1 LAQTSQS
8 EKENNAQGVRLM
20 LDEDVRN
27 GLVDK
32 KMTLDKVINDRI
44 LKKAQEELKTDS
56 RSK

>member
-1 LAQTSQS
+1 
-8 EKENNAQGVRLM
+8 M

-44 LKKAQEELKTDS
+44 LKKAQEELKTEARS
-56 RSK
+56 R